1 MAPFLRSADVEGKND
16 TKRSTTMYGCFSAPQ
31 ESEAAMCSVGGPF
44 GDAEIVWP
52 KNYRCS
58 TCGKKFKAVGED
70 PECPSCQSNDL
81 EELPED

>member
-1 MAPFLRSADVEGKND
+1 MI
-16 TKRSTTMYGCFSAPQ
+16 YGCLSAFK

-44 GDAEIVWP
+44 GDAEVVWP

-70 PECPSCQSNDL
+70 PACPSCQSNDL
-81 EELPED
+81 EELPDD